1 MAKRKTARPGTR
13 AGGRGTTAGRAAKGS
28 SPRRGTSKASTRAAG
43 GKRAGAPGTRA
54 AAKGAKKQAATTR
67 KTAAAPR
74 TAKGKGST
82 RTTAKAGAA
91 KILTRRQATGRA
103 AAGAKA
109 GRKAAPGRSP
119 STPRREAFGTRS
131 RQGRRA
137 DIERDRRLLEETVD
151 TPPSSLDLDRRPS
164 AARSGRAELEA
175 SLAEGRQTA
184 QGITAGD
191 VDADWE
197 SAFNTGD
204 EAPGGDMPTPDKS
217 VVEDIGAAVGVEY
230 QDNEELKGVD
240 KIEER
245 DRHRWEFD
253 PASSE
258 DYQERNRK

>member
-1 MAKRKTARPGTR
+1 MAKRKTARPGAR

-28 SPRRGTSKASTRAAG
+28 SPRRGTSKASRRATG
-43 GKRAGAPGTRA
+43 GNRAGAARTGA

-67 KTAAAPR
+67 TSGAAPR
-74 TAKGKGST
+74 TAKST
-82 RTTAKAGAA
+82 ARTTAKTGAA
-91 KILTRRQATGRA
+91 KTLPRRQATGRA
-103 AAGAKA
+103 AAGAKPT
-109 GRKAAPGRSP
+109 RKAAPGRSP
-119 STPRREAFGTRS
+119 STPRRQAFGTRS
-131 RQGRRA
+131 GQGRRA

-164 AARSGRAELEA
+164 AARTGRAELEA
-175 SLAEGRQTA
+175 SLAEARQTA

-258 DYQERNRK
+258 DYQDRNRK